1 MILLPVEAGLWDPV
15 QDFKIVLSLSMDPR
29 VPNASC
35 KQAFSKAAQ
44 ARFSCQQRA
53 GDDHLMCNAQELRKV
68 DLIQKCDEVNK
79 SQLQTNQTNKQTNKR
94 LHTDTLLHAVE
105 AKGFCYGLQADFEA
119 ITIMFGLSEVSSEA
133 MVKA

>member
-1 MILLPVEAGLWDPV
+1 MILLPVGAGLSDPV
-15 QDFKIVLSLSMDPR
+15 QDFKIVLSLSMNPR

-79 SQLQTNQTNKQTNKR
+79 SQLQTNQQTNQPTNQPTKQTNKQTNKQTVTYRYTVTCSRGERILLWAASR
-94 LHTDTLLHAVE
+94 L
-105 AKGFCYGLQADFEA
+105 
-119 ITIMFGLSEVSSEA
+119 
-133 MVKA
+133 